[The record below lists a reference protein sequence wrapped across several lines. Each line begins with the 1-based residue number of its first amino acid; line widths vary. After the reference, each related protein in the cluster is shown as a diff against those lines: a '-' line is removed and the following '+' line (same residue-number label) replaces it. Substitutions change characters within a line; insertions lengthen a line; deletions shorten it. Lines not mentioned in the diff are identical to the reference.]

1 MSSTIST
8 IYDSILAEIDEEIVR
23 LMEARNRIIAKQ
35 ARAVEIN
42 AMRERGEM
50 ICNLLTRAS
59 SLRNSYDVL
68 LYINA
73 YIMPW
78 RHYLIQKYFPK
89 TLAALPES
97 LPSKWNDMEVSIFFL
112 EVSGALEQ
120 DRAVLASLQ
129 V

>member
-35 ARAVEIN
+35 ARAVEIT

-50 ICNLLTRAS
+50 ICNLLTKAS

-89 TLAALPES
+89 TIAALPES

-112 EVSGALEQ
+112 EMSGALEQ